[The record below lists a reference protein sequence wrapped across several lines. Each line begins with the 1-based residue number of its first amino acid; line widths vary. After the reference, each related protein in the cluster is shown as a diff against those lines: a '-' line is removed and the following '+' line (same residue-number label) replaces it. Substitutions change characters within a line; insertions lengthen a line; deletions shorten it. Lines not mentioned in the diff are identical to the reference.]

1 LLSFA
6 TGALEQP
13 NKFSGLVGVGGVKHS
28 SSDNKWLLA
37 DRREYGLEADLAQA
51 KDFSNLPSGTDELRR
66 RYRAEGV
73 AEDRAG
79 RYFLAPSVAG
89 GSNSWGGSQM

>member
-13 NKFSGLVGVGGVKHS
+13 NKISGLVVVGGVKHS

-37 DRREYGLEADLAQA
+37 DREYGLEAQA
-51 KDFSNLPSGTDELRR
+51 KKNHQFAFWDNFLGSRGCWLLGTDP
-66 RYRAEGV
+66 V
-73 AEDRAG
+73 AT
-79 RYFLAPSVAG
+79 F
-89 GSNSWGGSQM
+89 